1 MVKCMSNNKLK
12 GILTIIAGFV
22 LNLTSGSMFLWGTL
36 NIYITSYFRQKND
49 PDLSLSIG
57 GAIFPVMTASFATG
71 IPLGIKSIQLL
82 GQARYVLFISS
93 VISSLT
99 VILSSYADKFCQ
111 FAIIYGVING
121 IASGCICIVPI
132 YMGYL
137 YYPNYRGLV
146 SGINTCGCALCS
158 FLFGI
163 LFTQLVNPDGL
174 LQNSNSDGYSYF
186 DGDSISVAQNVP
198 ETLRKIGYI
207 FLSVSVCASF
217 LVFYHPNQIGEEE
230 KRLKKQ
236 LQQKQQEKK
245 HFQENLK
252 TIEQEIKQIEL
263 SINNQQKSKQ
273 FQEERVELQ
282 NKPKFNQRSQEILRQ
297 SKQIFIQK
305 IRITEIEQQV
315 LQEKIEISHK
325 QDEQTGL
332 VYVNKAIIDEINEN
346 QDQVTA
352 TKNKQ
357 FSEKDFLRIL
367 QMIQQNEDQSY
378 NKEQHV
384 NQYVQDDDL
393 NKGLTEEEL
402 AKKEEQI
409 KEELENTKK
418 KQEEIDELDKLG
430 APSMKI
436 ALKQP
441 KFYLSILLAIFCL
454 GFGSLINANYKSIA
468 KDQGFESDSFQI
480 LVGSLAGLANGISR
494 PVWSGLLDKFKYKHL
509 LIVAISIQIVT
520 SLSLQATNQST
531 VFFAIWIFIIHFCL
545 GGVLGMLPVFSAQL
559 NGVKI
564 GSQLYGFY
572 FYGFS
577 IANLIQFIIVLEL
590 KKEIGFNNIF
600 YIYFAQLFLAFII
613 IICFQFKIKW
623 SKYYMAKKEET
634 LNTQSNENIPKNV
647 INSEQNQLNSF
658 VTNQEQNQQKQTNKI
673 INLLK
678 NFSI

>member
-1 MVKCMSNNKLK
+1 
-12 GILTIIAGFV
+12 
-22 LNLTSGSMFLWGTL
+22 
-36 NIYITSYFRQKND
+36 
-49 PDLSLSIG
+49 
-57 GAIFPVMTASFATG
+57 MTASFATG
-71 IPLGIKSIQLL
+71 IPLGIKCIQLL
-82 GQARYVLFISS
+82 GQARYVLLISS

-99 VILSSYADKFCQ
+99 VILSSFADKFYQ

-121 IASGCICIVPI
+121 VASGCICIVPI

-137 YYPNYRGLV
+137 YYPNNRGLV

-236 LQQKQQEKK
+236 LQLKQQEKK
-245 HFQENLK
+245 HFQENLQ
-252 TIEQEIKQIEL
+252 TIEQEIQQIEL
-263 SINNQQKSKQ
+263 SNINEQNQKQ
-273 FQEERVELQ
+273 FQEEQAQFQ

-332 VYVNKAIIDEINEN
+332 VYVNKVIIDEIKEG
-346 QDQVTA
+346 QDKVAA
-352 TKNKQ
+352 TRDKK
-357 FSEKDFLRIL
+357 FSEKDFLRVL
-367 QMIQQNEDQSY
+367 QMIQKNEKEEESY
-378 NKEQHV
+378 NKEMHV

-393 NKGLTEEEL
+393 NKELTEEEL

-441 KFYLSILLAIFCL
+441 KFYLSILLAILCL

-468 KDQGFESDSFQI
+468 KDQGFENDSFQT

-494 PVWSGLLDKFKYKHL
+494 PVWSGLLDKYKYKHL
-509 LIVAISIQIVT
+509 LIVAICIQIIT
-520 SLSLQATNQST
+520 SLSLQATHQSA
-531 VFFAIWIFIIHFCL
+531 VFFAIWIFVIHFCL

-577 IANLIQFIIVLEL
+577 LANLIQFIIVLEL

-600 YIYFAQLFLAFII
+600 YIFFAQLFLALLI

-634 LNTQSNENIPKNV
+634 LNTQSNENIPNNV
-647 INSEQNQLNSF
+647 MNSEQNQLNF
-658 VTNQEQNQQKQTNKI
+658 IVTNQE
-673 INLLK
+673 
-678 NFSI
+678 